1 MLNISL
7 KGFDAAAFKKAA
19 YAAAEEAIA
28 AKAKTA
34 ARPHGGVQVCF
45 QRAPDGAL
53 RSVAFS
59 GSDAAVAAAQAA
71 VASQK

>member
-19 YAAAEEAIA
+19 YAEEAIA

-71 VASQK
+71 VVSQK